1 LLLPSAKFHPL
12 GKPKT
17 GKLRL
22 FSEFHKHVSD
32 LLRPGRL
39 ISLVSPPSFYPV
51 ATASA
56 SIRRTML
63 PNNRRVRW
71 LSAWHRFAF
80 RPLLSTLRMSTDR
93 RHRQLARSANP
104 ARIAGGTG
112 SHRSAGQLQP
122 K

>member
-1 LLLPSAKFHPL
+1 LILRSAFFFREPSLLLPSAKFHPL

-39 ISLVSPPSFYPV
+39 ISLVSLPSFYPV

-63 PNNRRVRW
+63 PNNRRVRG
-71 LSAWHRFAF
+71 LSAGI
-80 RPLLSTLRMSTDR
+80 S
-93 RHRQLARSANP
+93 Q
-104 ARIAGGTG
+104 
-112 SHRSAGQLQP
+112 
-122 K
+122 